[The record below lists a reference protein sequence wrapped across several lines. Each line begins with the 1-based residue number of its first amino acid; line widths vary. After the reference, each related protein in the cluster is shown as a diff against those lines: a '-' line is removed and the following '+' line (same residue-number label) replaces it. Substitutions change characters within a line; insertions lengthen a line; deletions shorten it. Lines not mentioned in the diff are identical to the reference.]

1 MVVGAFPMAK
11 LLYLGIRQVSKP
23 LANRIKEAARR
34 SEFFKT
40 YICLPPAQRGIGLL
54 SITTQTMLTNNILL
68 LLGNY
73 QQSSPRTAFSAV
85 QRTAGLSPSSLHP
98 IEVVTPAPHHPR
110 LRLCGSTHHLLGQL
124 QILVG
129 YVGPIHHF
137 SPPRPRPS
145 SETSQ
150 WFLQHTQSLGLV
162 INIPR
167 IFLPYLWMKGV
178 VFGMMHGAL
187 QSNAGDTFVGRR
199 SSLLCFCI
207 TPPPP
212 RPAPPVPCLIVSS
225 TLLQGQE

>member
-1 MVVGAFPMAK
+1 MLF
-11 LLYLGIRQVSKP
+11 
-23 LANRIKEAARR
+23 R
-34 SEFFKT
+34 S
-40 YICLPPAQRGIGLL
+40 
-54 SITTQTMLTNNILL
+54 
-68 LLGNY
+68 
-73 QQSSPRTAFSAV
+73 
-85 QRTAGLSPSSLHP
+85 HP
-98 IEVVTPAPHHPR
+98 HPR

-199 SSLLCFCI
+199 SSLFCFCI
-207 TPPPP
+207 APPPP
-212 RPAPPVPCLIVSS
+212 RPCPASSCLAHCFRARSENLLTYEASPLSPLASISP
-225 TLLQGQE
+225 TLKVGELRHMFLRETFKNRGSLPASALLRPGRAENKLQQ